1 MFRRLPSGLPKDADF
16 PADLEELGYFVNDGD
31 EIRSIED
38 PDYYFKYFLSKNDRV
53 NQRQRFSFNQ
63 ALENIIHQRLTE
75 RGLEKI
81 RLPLGTPPSKP
92 HVPIFADADLKSKK
106 RVIVIFGQ
114 MSQDLGVLAG
124 RIANGAGG
132 INTGSMVSVVDAARA
147 ETSAGEEAPGLVLAN
162 MGQRRWW
169 PEGERAVTSTG
180 WLATPLPSLVHAG
193 RRHVPEVN
201 DIPGNETGQD
211 HVRCVFNEVL
221 AQRVD
226 KNAVIDIITIDAM
239 TSEEVEKFLDKN
251 WGVWGQRL
259 SSMAILETL
268 YSAYQLTSQPFKDFL
283 AKRCR
288 SYIVS
293 DQPFDTPI
301 APPEGIEHRGLQP
314 YGMPVYSSSEPN
326 HVECI
331 LITAL
336 KPIMSFLHRYAMNPD
351 AENERVIIEGA
362 AEVEQASLEEIEKS
376 WAAADDDAKPMVA
389 ILNQD
394 YLKAE
399 VKKANAWR
407 RFQETGEASIFEEES
422 KEVSKVESI
431 GTC

>member
-1 MFRRLPSGLPKDADF
+1 MIESTSASDFLSTVRIISLDPIYQKAKPNVLLPST
-16 PADLEELGYFVNDGD
+16 E
-31 EIRSIED
+31 
-38 PDYYFKYFLSKNDRV
+38 
-53 NQRQRFSFNQ
+53 

-147 ETSAGEEAPGLVLAN
+147 ETSPGEEVPGLVLAN

-169 PEGERAVTSTG
+169 PEGQRAVTSTG

-201 DIPGNETGQD
+201 DIPGNVTGQD
-211 HVRCVFNEVL
+211 HVRCVFDEVL
-221 AQRVD
+221 TQMVD
-226 KNAVIDIITIDAM
+226 KDAVIDIITIDAM

-283 AKRCR
+283 AKVR
-288 SYIVS
+288 S
-293 DQPFDTPI
+293 
-301 APPEGIEHRGLQP
+301 
-314 YGMPVYSSSEPN
+314 
-326 HVECI
+326 
-331 LITAL
+331 
-336 KPIMSFLHRYAMNPD
+336 
-351 AENERVIIEGA
+351 VIH
-362 AEVEQASLEEIEKS
+362 
-376 WAAADDDAKPMVA
+376 
-389 ILNQD
+389 
-394 YLKAE
+394 
-399 VKKANAWR
+399 
-407 RFQETGEASIFEEES
+407 
-422 KEVSKVESI
+422 
-431 GTC
+431 